1 MFDSI
6 TIVGVGLISG
16 SFSLAL
22 KDKALVRN
30 VIGVSRTPESVK
42 RLWIWG

>member
-1 MFDSI
+1 MFNTV

-22 KDKALVRN
+22 KDHSWL
-30 VIGVSRTPESVK
+30 K
-42 RLWIWG
+42 R